1 LTLCR
6 PSGHSAPVP
15 PLRTFALLFGALLAL
30 AALPGLAAGIDALC
44 PERGARCAD
53 YPALARLVD
62 EELLPLPDGHPGPL
76 VMPAG
81 GWGQFG
87 RPQPKTPVWN
97 PPGAKRVGLQAG
109 HYKFDEAPPELFGL
123 RRNPGAPGG
132 GRVEWQVTIDLAE
145 RAAELLRASG
155 VEVDVLPTTIPVR
168 YRAHAF
174 LAIHV
179 DGDESGRLRGYKVA
193 RPNFS
198 SIPDV
203 DDAFAQ
209 TTYEE
214 YGRVTGL
221 PDNSDWVTGR
231 MRNYYAF
238 NARRYQHAVAPGVP
252 QAIVETGFMSNPVDR
267 DFLFNRPE
275 VAAQGIAEA
284 VLRFLAADIY

>member
-1 LTLCR
+1 VPSLLR
-6 PSGHSAPVP
+6 PTS
-15 PLRTFALLFGALLAL
+15 LLLAAALLAL
-30 AALPGLAAGIDALC
+30 AALPALAASVDELC
-44 PERGARCAD
+44 PARGARCSD
-53 YPALARLVD
+53 YPAVASMIDAQV
-62 EELLPLPDGHPGPL
+62 LPVPDGQPGPL
-76 VMPAG
+76 VMPPG

-87 RPQPKTPVWN
+87 RPQPSTPVWN
-97 PPGAKRVGLQAG
+97 PPGPKRVGLQAG
-109 HYKFDEAPPELFGL
+109 HYRFDEAPPELLSL

-155 VEVDVLPTTIPVR
+155 VEVDVLPTTIPIR

-179 DGDESGRLRGYKVA
+179 DGDETGRLRGYKIA

-198 SIPDV
+198 SIPET

-209 TTYEE
+209 TVYEE
-214 YGRVTGL
+214 YGRATAL
-221 PDNSDWVTGR
+221 PDNSEYITGR

-252 QAIVETGFMSNPVDR
+252 QAILETGFMSNAADR
-267 DFLFNRPE
+267 DFLFNRPD
-275 VAAQGIAEA
+275 VAAQGIADA
-284 VLRFLAADIY
+284 LLRFLAADVY

>member
-1 LTLCR
+1 MSRLARSLV
-6 PSGHSAPVP
+6 A
-15 PLRTFALLFGALLAL
+15 GALLAMSL
-30 AALPGLAAGIDALC
+30 APALAAGVDTLC
-44 PERGARCAD
+44 PPRGARCDD
-53 YPALARLVD
+53 YPALARTID
-62 EELLPLPDGHPGPL
+62 EELLPVPDGRPGPL

-81 GWGQFG
+81 GWAQFG
-87 RPQPKTPVWN
+87 RPQPPTPVWN
-97 PPGAKRVGLQAG
+97 PPGPKRVGLQAG
-109 HYKFDEAPPELFGL
+109 HYGFDEAPPELLGL

-132 GRVEWQVTIDLAE
+132 GRIEWQVTIDLAE

-209 TTYEE
+209 TVFEE

-221 PDNSDWVTGR
+221 PDNSDYVTGR

-252 QAIVETGFMSNPVDR
+252 QAIIETGFMSNWTDR
-267 DFLFNRPE
+267 DLLFNRPE

-284 VLRFLAADIY
+284 MLRFLAADVY

>member
-1 LTLCR
+1 V
-6 PSGHSAPVP
+6 S
-15 PLRTFALLFGALLAL
+15 PLRRVAPWLGGLLILAGASAAAAVPAL
-30 AALPGLAAGIDALC
+30 AASVDALC
-44 PERGARCAD
+44 PSRGARCSD

-62 EELLPLPDGHPGPL
+62 EEILPVPDGQPGPL
-76 VMPAG
+76 VMPPG

-87 RPQPKTPVWN
+87 RSQPQTPVWN

-109 HYKFDEAPPELFGL
+109 HYQFEQAPPELLSL

-179 DGDESGRLRGYKVA
+179 DGDETGRLRGYKVA

-203 DDAFAQ
+203 DDAFAR
-209 TTYEE
+209 TIHEE
-214 YGRVTGL
+214 YGRVTAL

-252 QAIVETGFMSNPVDR
+252 QAILETGFMSHGADR

-284 VLRFLAADIY
+284 VLRFLAADVY

>member
-1 LTLCR
+1 VSRL
-6 PSGHSAPVP
+6 
-15 PLRTFALLFGALLAL
+15 LRSLAAAGSLLALLAL
-30 AALPGLAAGIDALC
+30 PARAAGDDPGC
-44 PERGARCAD
+44 PPRGARCAD
-53 YPALARLVD
+53 YPALARTID
-62 EELLPLPDGHPGPL
+62 EQLLPVPDGQPGPL

-81 GWGQFG
+81 GWSQFG
-87 RPQPKTPVWN
+87 RPQPTTPVWN
-97 PPGAKRVGLQAG
+97 PPGPKRVGLQAG
-109 HYKFDEAPPELFGL
+109 HYLFDEAPPELLSL

-145 RAAELLRASG
+145 RAAEILRASG

-179 DGDESGRLRGYKVA
+179 DGDETGRLSGYKVA

-198 SIPDV
+198 SIPEV

-209 TTYEE
+209 TIYEE
-214 YGRVTGL
+214 YGRATGL
-221 PDNSDWVTGR
+221 PDNSDYVTGR

-252 QAIVETGFMSNPVDR
+252 QAIVETGFMSNPSDR
-267 DFLFNRPE
+267 DLLFNRPE
-275 VAAQGIAEA
+275 VAAQGIADA
-284 VLRFLAADIY
+284 VLRFLSADIY